1 MTGTS
6 GGDLG
11 NFSMLE
17 LFRIEVEGQAKVFF
31 DSIHSVKGNSEP
43 ASLLETAMRAAH
55 SIKGAARM
63 VDVDVAV
70 RVAHA
75 IEDCLVTL
83 QEHSLR
89 PSSECTNTL
98 SRGMEILVNIS
109 NLDKDES
116 DNWFSENA
124 RSIENIVNELSDF
137 TRNEIQSHAKPES
150 DSKSSKVKVSDIPHV
165 SGVTT
170 FPVPASD
177 AAMLELFRSEADIHT
192 SNLSKSLLDLEAE
205 PGDDLVLEKLMR
217 AAHSIKGAARIVDLA
232 PIVEMAHLIE
242 DGFVAGQEKRLSF
255 DSEMIDC
262 LLDAIDIIKSISDS
276 TCDISNYWLSSAENI
291 SAYNSCL
298 DNVRMIV
305 EDGFVQRMVSPNKT
319 DPVMTAESME
329 TGSDTGNNET
339 NATPAP
345 APAAPANDTTENS
358 IKISARALNRLMGLA
373 GESIIESRRLR
384 PYADSMLALKRRQI
398 EMISQIDK
406 MHERL
411 VSGKATAENLLDVLS
426 SIKDK
431 AVTCRGLLSE
441 RLDQLEEFDRS
452 FNSLSTRLNREVIHS
467 RMRPFSDGVHG
478 FQRMVRDLSRSLD
491 KNIKLTIKGLNTQ
504 VDRDILEKIEAP
516 LNHLIRNSVDHGIES
531 PQERIRCGKPETG
544 HITLEAM
551 HNSGM
556 LTIVLND
563 DGRGVDYE
571 RLKRKIIDKGLVSDE
586 MAKNLSDA
594 ELLEFLYLPSF
605 STRDNVTEISGR
617 GVGLDVVQSTIQEMR
632 GQIRTS
638 SETGKGISFQLQL
651 PLTLSVIRALLVEIG
666 GEPYA
671 FPLARI
677 QKTVKI
683 NKASI
688 ETLEGRQYFTL
699 GNQHIGI
706 VSSTHIFGKELAD
719 IKGEELSVIII
730 GEKLN
735 KYGLVVDQFLGERN
749 LVVQVLDKRLGRV
762 QDISAAAILDNGD
775 PALIVDVDDMIRSI
789 DLLVSGGR
797 IANVNKDASGTSA
810 TGRKRILVVDDS
822 ITVREV
828 ERSMLEAKGYLVE
841 VAIDGQDGWNAVR
854 TSSYDL
860 VISDIDMP
868 RMNGFE
874 LVSMIKKDAK
884 LGTIPVM
891 IVSYKDREE
900 DRMRGLDAGADY
912 YLTKGSF
919 HDETLLNAVQ
929 DLIGNP

>member
-1 MTGTS
+1 MTEKS

-11 NFSMLE
+11 SFSMLE
-17 LFRIEVEGQAKVFF
+17 LFRVEVENQAKIFS
-31 DSIHSVKGNSEP
+31 DSILGIEDTSEP
-43 ASLLETAMRAAH
+43 AELLESAMRAAH

-63 VDVDVAV
+63 VDIDVAV
-70 RVAHA
+70 RIAHA
-75 IEDCLVTL
+75 MEDCLVSF
-83 QEHSLR
+83 QEHNLI
-89 PSSECTNTL
+89 PASECIDVL
-98 SRGMEILVNIS
+98 LQGMDLLVNIS
-109 NLDKDES
+109 NLNEGES
-116 DNWFSENA
+116 DNWFSDNA
-124 RSIENIVNELSDF
+124 QSIEMIINQLSDF
-137 TRNEIQSHAKPES
+137 TQSVLES
-150 DSKSSKVKVSDIPHV
+150 IVESV
-165 SGVTT
+165 SGNQPDTA
-170 FPVPASD
+170 VPADAQPADANISFAPPSAD

-192 SNLSKSLLDLEAE
+192 DSLSKSLLELEAD
-205 PGDDLVLEKLMR
+205 PQNDIVLEKLMR
-217 AAHSIKGAARIVDLA
+217 AAHSIKGAARIVDLT
-232 PIVEMAHLIE
+232 PIVDMTHIIE
-242 DGFVAGQEKRLSF
+242 DGFVAGQEKKLTYNS
-255 DSEMIDC
+255 DMVDC
-262 LLDAIDIIKSISDS
+262 LLKAIDIIKSISDS
-276 TCDISNYWLSSAENI
+276 TLDNKTYWLESTENI
-291 SAYNSCL
+291 QTYSSCMV
-298 DNVRMIV
+298 NVRKILTGDFVKCKGSSCTSDSGQTEDDTPIV
-305 EDGFVQRMVSPNKT
+305 KSDDKS
-319 DPVMTAESME
+319 ESA
-329 TGSDTGNNET
+329 SD
-339 NATPAP
+339 PAP
-345 APAAPANDTTENS
+345 VVPANDTTQSS
-358 IKISARALNRLMGLA
+358 IKINASALNRLMGLA

-406 MHERL
+406 IHEHL
-411 VSGKATAENLLDVLS
+411 VTDTATS
-426 SIKDK
+426 SYIEEALTAVKDK
-431 AVTCRGLLSE
+431 AVTCRELLSE
-441 RLDQLEEFDRS
+441 RLEQLEEFDRS

-491 KNIKLTIKGLNTQ
+491 KKVKLTIKGLNTQ

-516 LNHLIRNSVDHGIES
+516 LNHLIRNSVDHGIEM
-531 PQERIRCGKPETG
+531 PQDRIDSGKPEMG
-544 HITLEAM
+544 NITLEAM

-556 LTIVLND
+556 LTITLKD

-571 RLKRKIIDKGLVSDE
+571 KLKRKILDKGLVSNE
-586 MAKNLSDA
+586 MAKNLSEA

-605 STRDNVTEISGR
+605 STREDVTEISGR

-638 SETGKGISFQLQL
+638 SETGKGICFHFQL
-651 PLTLSVIRALLVEIG
+651 PLTLSVIRALLVEICD
-666 GEPYA
+666 EPYA

-683 NKASI
+683 NKSSI

-706 VSSTHIFGKELAD
+706 VSSSHVFGKEHLSLAD
-719 IKGEELSVIII
+719 EELSVIII

-735 KYGLVVDQFLGERN
+735 KYGIVVDKFLGERN
-749 LVVQVLDKRLGRV
+749 LVVQVLDPRLGRV

-775 PALIVDVDDMIRSI
+775 PALIIDVDDMIRSI
-789 DLLVSGGR
+789 DLLISGGR
-797 IANVNKDASGTSA
+797 IANVDRSTSDASDSS
-810 TGRKRILVVDDS
+810 RKRILIVDDS

-828 ERSMLEAKGYLVE
+828 ERSMLESKGYLVE
-841 VAIDGQDGWNAVR
+841 VAVDGQDGWNAVR
-854 TSSYDL
+854 TSNYDL
-860 VISDIDMP
+860 VISDVDMP

-874 LVSMIKKDAK
+874 LVSMIKQDTK
-884 LGTIPVM
+884 LGAIPVM